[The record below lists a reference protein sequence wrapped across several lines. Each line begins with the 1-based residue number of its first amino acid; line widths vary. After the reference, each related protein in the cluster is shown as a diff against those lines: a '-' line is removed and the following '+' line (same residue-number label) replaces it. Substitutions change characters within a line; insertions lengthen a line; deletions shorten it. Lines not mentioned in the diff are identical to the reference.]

1 MRIVFLNV
9 NTSRA
14 IQIMCEVRT
23 WQWNNRVFYLSLQ
36 ASRAGHLFPHYIW
49 IAYAGDYQGLAM
61 DTTCDSDELVQ
72 FLEGA
77 FTLLPT
83 LSNETVSNAM
93 LYIIKLL
100 LVHMQVIIGGP
111 GKYEQT

>member
-1 MRIVFLNV
+1 M
-9 NTSRA
+9 
-14 IQIMCEVRT
+14 E
-23 WQWNNRVFYLSLQ
+23 QWNILYLPLQ
-36 ASRAGHLFPHYIW
+36 ASIAGHLFPRYVW

-83 LSNETVSNAM
+83 LSNETVSSYYNNIM
-93 LYIIKLL
+93 SYTIKLL
-100 LVHMQVIIGGP
+100 LL
-111 GKYEQT
+111 